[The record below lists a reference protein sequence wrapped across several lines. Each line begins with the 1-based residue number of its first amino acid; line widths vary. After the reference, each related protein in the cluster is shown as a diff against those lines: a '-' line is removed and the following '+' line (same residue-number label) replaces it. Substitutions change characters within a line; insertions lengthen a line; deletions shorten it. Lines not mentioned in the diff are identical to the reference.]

1 MNENKNEL
9 QSSDSS
15 SPEALKRA
23 ERIKAIKNS
32 IRNKTEESA
41 KAVQENTSPDAESAE
56 LTPEELYI
64 EPYFTKIASESEE
77 GQSDVNEENAE
88 ITREEVAVEETGAS
102 AQSAE
107 SEWENE
113 LAERIAKRVQKVK
126 SDKQRAVSGEV
137 PEQIT
142 AEADEISEEPAEV
155 MCDETDN
162 TVSEENGTDVQEAQ
176 TEAGEAVN
184 EPETAEKPAKKT
196 GGKKKKKK
204 KKKKKTLKESLL
216 GLLPQKG
223 DGIAERIRK
232 VVFLGSCCAIIVCGY
247 IVVDYY
253 IDTTHTEKGY
263 EDIMSDYIETP
274 TKEKAETPEIY
285 DGEYYELLPG
295 AEKLLDINEEVV
307 GVIRIPD
314 TKVNYPVVQSGDL
327 EKYLDKN
334 IMGEDAK
341 AGSLFLDYRN
351 RFDHVVDGKLTEP
364 NSDNLIIYG
373 HNMGNGM
380 MFGSLKNYRNNVNY
394 YEEHP
399 IIELNSN
406 YACYKYKIFAFFI
419 IDADDKTETVFDCW
433 NYLNFNTETDFYN
446 YVNEVKKRTIRLT
459 NVDVKYGDKLLTL
472 STCNSIFGQGG
483 GGRLI
488 IMARLVRDG
497 EDLYE
502 GTTGSVPNPN
512 IKWPTLYYK
521 YNKGEEYDPNAEF
534 IPYNAETTTA
544 TEENETTEE

>member
-15 SPEALKRA
+15 SPEALRRA

-32 IRNKTEESA
+32 IRNKTEESTE
-41 KAVQENTSPDAESAE
+41 AVQENTSPDAESAE

-64 EPYFTKIASESEE
+64 EPYFTTIASESEE
-77 GQSDVNEENAE
+77 VQSDVAEENTEAAE
-88 ITREEVAVEETGAS
+88 EEAVVEETSAT

-113 LAERIAKRVQKVK
+113 LAARIAKRVQKVK
-126 SDKQRAVSGEV
+126 SDKQKAVSVEV
-137 PEQIT
+137 SEEST
-142 AEADEISEEPAEV
+142 AEPAETAEEPAEEPF
-155 MCDETDN
+155 DETDN
-162 TVSEENGTDVQEAQ
+162 VVSEEIESTVQEAQ
-176 TEAGEAVN
+176 TDAEEAVN
-184 EPETAEKPAKKT
+184 EPETAEKPVKKT
-196 GGKKKKKK
+196 GK

-232 VVFLGSCCAIIVCGY
+232 IVFLGSCCAIIVCGY

-253 IDTTHTEKGY
+253 VDTTHTEKGY

-274 TKEKAETPEIY
+274 TKEKAETPDIY

-295 AEKLLDINEEVV
+295 AKKLLDINEEVV

-351 RFDHVVDGKLTEP
+351 RFDHVVDGKLTES

-419 IDADDKTETVFDCW
+419 IDADDETETVFDCW

-502 GTTGSVPNPN
+502 GTTGSIPNPN

-521 YNKGEEYDPNAEF
+521 YNKGEEYDPDAEF
-534 IPYNAETTTA
+534 IPYNAETTTNA
-544 TEENETTEE
+544 EENETTEE